1 MSSEHIDKRTEMEAR
16 LTLRSKQ
23 ATKEEKE
30 AAASVIADAE
40 GLSRSDPTGADGG
53 RPLSKDASH
62 VAKRPGG
69 SEHASRR
76 GGDR

>member
-1 MSSEHIDKRTEMEAR
+1 MSSGGISKRAEMEAR
-16 LTLRSKQ
+16 LTLRSKT
-23 ATKEEKE
+23 ASKEEKE
-30 AAASVIADAE
+30 AAAGVIAEAE

-69 SEHASRR
+69 SDQASRR